1 MVDGFKYT
9 LTKLTIFKTLCCKY
23 YDVYNNKNKK
33 IASKIKQESNKNM
46 VINKYLF
53 FAFPFSISVQI
64 ILLKKQKPKKIF
76 LQ

>member
-9 LTKLTIFKTLCCKY
+9 LTKLTTYNTLCFKY

-46 VINKYLF
+46 VINR
-53 FAFPFSISVQI
+53 
-64 ILLKKQKPKKIF
+64 
-76 LQ
+76 